1 VRAYELMYIL
11 SPNLEEEAIADLVAR
26 FEGIITSGGGEIEKT
41 EQLGKRRLAYEIQG
55 YQEGFYV
62 LTNFKSPV
70 ETAQELDRII
80 KITDNVLRYL
90 IIKIEE

>member
-1 VRAYELMYIL
+1 MRKYETLYVLQPM
-11 SPNLEEEAIADLVAR
+11 LEEEAIKALVER
-26 FEGIITSGGGEIEKT
+26 FATLIT
-41 EQLGKRRLAYEIQG
+41 EQGGQVEKVDEWGKRRLAYEIQG